1 MEGIIFPSHSCPLRF
16 RLFLCL
22 SILHMLFLIKLHI
35 HSQIIQLINRCIQM
49 KLH

>member
-16 RLFLCL
+16 RLFLRL

-35 HSQIIQLINRCIQM
+35 HSQIIQLINR
-49 KLH
+49 